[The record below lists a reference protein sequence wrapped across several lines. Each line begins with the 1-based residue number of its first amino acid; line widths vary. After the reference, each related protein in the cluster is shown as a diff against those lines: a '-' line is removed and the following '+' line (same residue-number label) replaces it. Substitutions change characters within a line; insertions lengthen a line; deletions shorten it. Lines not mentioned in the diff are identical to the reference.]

1 MNKVLTFSALA
12 ALVLCGC
19 QKENIKTDEAQTQS
33 VFTASI
39 DETFT
44 RTALGDGGKVLWQKG
59 DELSVFAGNSGN
71 AKYKVSDDSAGNTKA
86 TLVVESAASGDAINY
101 NAAYYP
107 YSADIAFSV
116 EEGTAYNFTNV
127 ALPATQTYAA
137 GSFADEAFPMVAV
150 NASATD
156 TKFSFKNVL
165 GGLMLQLKGAAAITS
180 VSVSGNGGEVL
191 SGKAA
196 VNAYGSEPSITM
208 QGTAD
213 ADKAVTLDCGTGVQ
227 LSETTSTAFIIAL
240 PPMKMTGGFTVT
252 VKDSEGKQMVLK
264 STIEQTITRSA
275 LLRMQEVTYVGTA
288 AASAPVF
295 KSIAPTDT
303 DYDKIYI
310 GRELTVTGE
319 NMATVEKFIIASE
332 DGSESVAAALSAAA
346 DDGSAKF
353 VMPAVSG
360 TAKKTMTLTAVW
372 NGGSKA
378 DFGTI
383 EVYPFMYT
391 KGLRIGVGSNSS
403 STYTEYARENAF
415 LILDKGEVIS
425 AQSWK
430 ETPIDSYA
438 LLETG
443 NSMIASSCKLSDS
456 ATADQYYGVLPY
468 TFLTSSS
475 SDKLAFQNPSNS
487 NTQLKN
493 HRYPK
498 NTSVSSTYGTPNVWF
513 KVINVDKET
522 KFADL
527 KTSVIDGT
535 LEDIAAYSGKATA
548 SAPACATSED
558 SGFMEGSV
566 ICIQYATY
574 EHAHDTGGKI
584 ADRSTDVR
592 KIGYM
597 YIRDI
602 TCANTDGTALTD
614 RSGYIEFDLYW
625 SNVLT
630 QE

>member
-19 QKENIKTDEAQTQS
+19 QKQNIKTDEAQAQS

-86 TLVVESAASGDAINY
+86 TLVVESAASGDAISY

-165 GGLMLQLKGAAAITS
+165 GGLMLQLKGAAAIVS
-180 VSVSGNGGEVL
+180 VSVSGNSGEVL

-213 ADKAVTLDCGTGVQ
+213 ADKTVTLDCGDGVQ
-227 LSETTSTAFIIAL
+227 LSETAATAFIIAL

-252 VKDSEGKQMVLK
+252 VKDSDGKQMVLT

-275 LLRMQEVTYVGTA
+275 LLRMPEVTYVGTA

-332 DGSESVAAALSAAA
+332 DGTESVEAALSATA

-372 NGGSKA
+372 DGGKKA
-378 DFGTI
+378 DFGKV

-391 KGLRIGVGSNSS
+391 KGLRIGVGSDSA
-403 STYTEYARENAF
+403 STYTDYARENAF
-415 LILDKGEVIS
+415 LIFDKGEVIS
-425 AQSWK
+425 VQSWK

-438 LLETG
+438 LETS

-468 TFLTSSS
+468 TFLTSASATATTPN
-475 SDKLAFQNPSNS
+475 KLAFQNPSNS
-487 NTQLKN
+487 NSQLKN

-498 NTSVSSTYGTPNVWF
+498 NTSLQKVFGTPVVWF
-513 KVINVDKET
+513 RVVNNDD
-522 KFADL
+522 AL
-527 KTSVIDGT
+527 KASVAAGT
-535 LEDIAAYSGKATA
+535 LEDVNAYSSKATA

-574 EHAHDTGGKI
+574 EHALVGGKI

-602 TCANTDGTALTD
+602 TCANTDGTALAD
-614 RSGYIEFDLYW
+614 RTGYIEFDLYW
-625 SNVLT
+625 SNVLN
-630 QE
+630 